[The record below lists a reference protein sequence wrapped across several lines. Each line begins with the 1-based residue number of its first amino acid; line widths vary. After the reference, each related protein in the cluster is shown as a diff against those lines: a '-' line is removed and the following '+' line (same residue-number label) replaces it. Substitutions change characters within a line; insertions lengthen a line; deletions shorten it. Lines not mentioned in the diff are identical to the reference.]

1 MELNVIEI
9 IGYIAAFCTTISF
22 LPQAVRVIKTKHT
35 KDLSLL
41 MYSIFN
47 VGIILWLIYG
57 IAIVAWPIIVANAI
71 TIVLTLTILY
81 LKIKY
86 K

>member
-1 MELNVIEI
+1 MKLNLVEI
-9 IGYIAAFCTTISF
+9 LGYLAAFCTTISF
-22 LPQAVRVIKTKHT
+22 LPQAIRVIKTKHT

-41 MYSIFN
+41 MYSILN
-47 VGIILWLIYG
+47 VGIVLWLIYG
-57 IAIVAWPIIVANAI
+57 IAIGAWPIIIANLI

-81 LKIKY
+81 LKIRY

>member
-1 MELNVIEI
+1 MELNLIEL

-22 LPQAVRVIKTKHT
+22 LPQAIRVIKTKHT

-71 TIVLTLTILY
+71 TMVLTLTILY

>member
-47 VGIILWLIYG
+47 VGLILWLIYG